1 MQVFSILW
9 PYAISPAIAWFIAN
23 LLAYIIQFTPRF
35 KSVLQY
41 FSAGLI
47 FSSVAI
53 ELIPKVSGHAPLPIA
68 IGFIVGLVFA
78 LFLRLSSGAS
88 GENAIRSP
96 KSILAMTAVY
106 TLMNGVLIGISFAV
120 GTKAGVLVTV
130 ALTIELFT
138 LGISIINTLHSS
150 HYTFGKKIAYCV
162 FVGIL
167 APIGTF
173 LAYWVIYQLGY
184 GQWLTGIVAFGIA
197 SLLFFT
203 TEELFAKEKEQVS
216 DSAWIT
222 TCFLIGI
229 LLILVLESVG

>member
-1 MQVFSILW
+1 
-9 PYAISPAIAWFIAN
+9 
-23 LLAYIIQFTPRF
+23 
-35 KSVLQY
+35 
-41 FSAGLI
+41 
-47 FSSVAI
+47 
-53 ELIPKVSGHAPLPIA
+53 
-68 IGFIVGLVFA
+68 
-78 LFLRLSSGAS
+78 
-88 GENAIRSP
+88 
-96 KSILAMTAVY
+96 MTAVY

-130 ALTIELFT
+130 ALTIELFA

-216 DSAWIT
+216 DNAWIT